1 MTEERKKEVIKD
13 GVMLIGLTAS
23 GILLSL
29 IAGATWLIWR
39 TKLALFWMAA
49 QGVLLIAIII
59 IFWLW
64 LWSIKQEAKQGAKHD
79 SVD

>member
-1 MTEERKKEVIKD
+1 MKEERKKEVIKE
-13 GVMLIGLTAS
+13 GLVLIGWTAVGTLLLLIS
-23 GILLSL
+23 G
-29 IAGATWLIWR
+29 AAWLIWR

-64 LWSIKQEAKQGAKHD
+64 LWTIKQEVKNEH
-79 SVD
+79 V